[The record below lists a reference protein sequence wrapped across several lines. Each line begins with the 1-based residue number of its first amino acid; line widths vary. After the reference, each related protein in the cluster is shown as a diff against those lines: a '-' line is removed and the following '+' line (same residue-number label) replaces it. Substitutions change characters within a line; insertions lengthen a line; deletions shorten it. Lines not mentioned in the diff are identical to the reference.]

1 MTTFK
6 QILEGK
12 GETLV
17 PLLHLSQML
26 TFIEGAGVEFYL
38 LSDVNDSRKRFIDDL
53 VGQNQLDLKTTQMAA
68 DMMLLGSILIW
79 LRPTGRTYEIR
90 YFPREQYRVY
100 FDVDGVMESV
110 EIIYSYTKRSKMN
123 TAAIAYG
130 TQANATQSPSSFSR
144 EQTSW
149 VRIRLTDSTY
159 ERWDYDGTQPQFDS
173 VDLKAPDVVAE
184 NSLGFIPCREVNN
197 INYRGQ
203 KGKPEFADLQGQI
216 ESHNTQCEAIR
227 NNLLAIANNPFIT
240 SLEENELFD
249 VVGENPTSNSVAY
262 AQGYRTAEQLDAE
275 RPFNSDR
282 MGKKLKQVIGG
293 FDPQSGDFLQQ
304 VQVSPLPPNQLGYVD
319 EKERKLRLALGGTPE
334 KGLESATE
342 TRIAYGAAITTACK
356 KQKSLFTYGVCEI
369 LSMAILAEENLYL
382 ASGGAIGLD
391 TAPLGLDR
399 KVQWRT
405 QPAFPPSD
413 SAELN
418 RSIIGRNKA
427 RVGVNQL
434 ECARANFPDKSDQ
447 EIKQM
452 LAGGVPVEYLE
463 MLCQTA
469 QMLQNIYDPATGA
482 PMTAIIP
489 ISQYLQNALQYAG
502 QPGSTYLDT
511 GTSGATRQLEQRS
524 FDAASRLAARI
535 FGKRSG
541 VGTVGEGTS
550 EPASTDAEQQLPAA
564 DAVVSDNA
572 PNWVERNFPTF
583 NAAATAVLNGV
594 RSLGRPADS

>member
-17 PLLHLSQML
+17 PMLHLSQML
-26 TFIEGAGVEFYL
+26 TFIEGGGVEFYL
-38 LSDVNDSRKRFIDDL
+38 LSDVDDARKRFVDDL
-53 VGQNQLDLKTTQMAA
+53 VAQNQLDLKVTQMAS

-90 YFPREQYRVY
+90 FFSREQYRVY
-100 FDVDGVMESV
+100 YDADGIMESV
-110 EIIYSYTKRSKMN
+110 EIIYSYQKRSKVG
-123 TAAIAYG
+123 TSAIALN
-130 TQANATQSPSSFSR
+130 QPSTPIFSL

-149 VRIRLTDSTY
+149 VKLRLTDKTY
-159 ERWDYDGTQPQFDS
+159 ERWDYQGEQPKFDS
-173 VDLKAPDVVAE
+173 GDFMKVPDVTAE
-184 NSLGFIPCREVNN
+184 NSLGFIPCRECQNV
-197 INYRGQ
+197 NYRGQ
-203 KGKPEFADLQGQI
+203 KGKPEFEELQGQI

-227 NNLLAIANNPFIT
+227 NNLIAIANNPFIT
-240 SLEENELFD
+240 SLEEDELFE
-249 VVGENPTSNSVAY
+249 VVGDNQHGQSVAY
-262 AQGYRTAEQLDAE
+262 AQGYRTAEQLAAE
-275 RPFNSDR
+275 KPFNSDR
-282 MGKKLKQVIGG
+282 SGKKLKQVIGG
-293 FDPQSGDFLQQ
+293 FDPSEGDFLQQ
-304 VQVSPLPPNQLGYVD
+304 VQVSPLPPNQLTYVD

-334 KGLESATE
+334 KGLETATE
-342 TRIAYGAAITTACK
+342 TRIAYGAAITTASK
-356 KQKSLFTYGVCEI
+356 KQKSIFTYGLCEI
-369 LSMAILAEENLYL
+369 ISMAILAEENLFL
-382 ASGGAIGLD
+382 ASQGAIGLP

-399 KVQWRT
+399 KVQWRI

-469 QMLQNIYDPATGA
+469 SMLQNIFDPVTGA

-489 ISQYLQNALQYAG
+489 ITDYLTTALQYAG
-502 QPGSTYLDT
+502 QPGSTFLDT

-524 FDAASRLAARI
+524 FDAAVRLAQRI
-535 FGKRSG
+535 FNSGKRSG
-541 VGTVGEGTS
+541 VGTVGD
-550 EPASTDAEQQLPAA
+550 EPDQPTSTDAEQQLPASGST
-564 DAVVSDNA
+564 VSDNS
-572 PNWVERNFPTF
+572 PGNFFQRNFPTF
-583 NAAATAVLNGV
+583 SAAASAAINGV
-594 RSLGRPADS
+594 ASLVRPSDR

>member
-17 PLLHLSQML
+17 PMLHLSQML
-26 TFIEGAGVEFYL
+26 TFIEGGGVEFYL
-38 LSDVNDSRKRFIDDL
+38 LSDVDDARKRFVDDL
-53 VGQNQLDLKTTQMAA
+53 VAQNQLDLKVTQMVS
-68 DMMLLGSILIW
+68 DMMLLGSILLW
-79 LRPTGRTYEIR
+79 LRPTGRAYEIR
-90 YFPREQYRVY
+90 FFSRDQYRVY
-100 FDVDGVMESV
+100 YDADGIMESV
-110 EIIYSYTKRSKMN
+110 EIIYSYQRRSKTGTN
-123 TAAIAYG
+123 AIAL
-130 TQANATQSPSSFSR
+130 NQSSASPIFSR

-149 VRIRLTDSTY
+149 IKIRLTDKTY
-159 ERWDYDGTQPQFDS
+159 ERWDYEGTQPQFDS
-173 VDLKAPDVVAE
+173 GDFLKVPDVTAE
-184 NSLGFIPCREVNN
+184 NSLGFIPCRECQNV
-197 INYRGQ
+197 NYRGQ
-203 KGKPEFADLQGQI
+203 KGKPEFEELQGQI

-227 NNLLAIANNPFIT
+227 NNLIAIANNPFIT
-240 SLEENELFD
+240 SLEEDELFE
-249 VVGENPTSNSVAY
+249 VVGNDQNGQSVAY
-262 AQGYRTAEQLDAE
+262 AQGYRTAEQLVAE
-275 RPFNSDR
+275 KPFNSDR
-282 MGKKLKQVIGG
+282 SGKKLKQVIGG
-293 FDPQSGDFLQQ
+293 FDPREGDFLQQ
-304 VQVSPLPPNQLGYVD
+304 VQVSPLPPNQLTYVD

-334 KGLESATE
+334 KGLETATE
-342 TRIAYGAAITTACK
+342 TRIAYGAAITTASK
-356 KQKSLFTYGVCEI
+356 KQKSIFTYGICEI
-369 LSMAILAEENLYL
+369 ISMAILAEENLFL
-382 ASGGAIGLD
+382 ASQGAIGLP

-469 QMLQNIYDPATGA
+469 SMLQNIYDPATQL

-489 ISQYLQNALQYAG
+489 ITQYLQNALQYAG
-502 QPGSTYLDT
+502 QPGATYLDT

-535 FGKRSG
+535 FGGQRSG
-541 VGTVGEGTS
+541 MGTVGEGTS
-550 EPASTDAEQQLPAA
+550 EPASTDAEQQLPA
-564 DAVVSDNA
+564 VGSTVSDNS
-572 PNWVERNFPTF
+572 NFFQRNFPTF
-583 NAAATAVLNGV
+583 SAAASAAINGIGSLV
-594 RSLGRPADS
+594 RSSDR